1 MDKHKLLKDIFG
13 HSEFRKGQ
21 DQAVDCLL
29 SGKDLLAVMP
39 TGAGKSVCYQ
49 LPALM
54 MRGITLVISPLIS
67 LMQDQAAALT
77 QNGVSAAFL
86 NSSLSSEEYMLTLQM
101 ARNGVYKLLYVAPER
116 LDSESFLNF
125 ASRTEISMIT
135 VDEAHCISQWGQDFR
150 PSYLRIADFINAL
163 PKRPIVSAFT
173 ATATNKVRSDIK
185 EKLGLDSPM
194 EIVTG
199 FDRPNLFFEVIKA
212 DTRVKPAVL
221 KELLERFSDRSGII
235 YCNTRKQTEQV
246 YNFCREQGVETSIY
260 HAGISD
266 SLRKSNQE
274 DFIYDRTR
282 VMVAT
287 NAFGMGIDKSNVGF
301 VIHYS
306 MPKSPEAYYQEAG
319 RAGRDGT
326 AADCVLLY
334 CGADLNT
341 ALYFIDNMEG
351 EGLTAEELAE
361 VKRQDRKRLDAM
373 VEYCNTTECLREYLL
388 NYFGEKCE
396 SCSGCSNCNGD
407 FRVEDITDPS
417 QRIISCVFRLSE
429 RGKRFGSNMVVDIL
443 KGSKTQKVMTGGF
456 DKLST
461 YGIMANYDKKRIS
474 ELIDILVKQE
484 YLRRSDDEY
493 RLLYITQKGDKA
505 IRERQKI
512 SAKFLVR
519 NTTASGAFQGGI
531 TLKNPAKTQL
541 NDSDLELLKALKELR
556 FSLAKMSRLPA
567 YMVFSNA
574 TLEDMAL
581 KRPMTKNAFLQVNGV
596 GETKLNMYGDKF
608 IEKIKDFSEKG
619 SGNSEPKESAD
630 SGADSNGGVNGK
642 SGQVNNDNKADDYD
656 IELYNELKQL
666 MNDIKKEQNT
676 PLAFTDTTLRDIAAK
691 MPLNKSEFMM
701 INGVGEMTFNDFGD
715 QFIEKIKE
723 YM

>member
-1 MDKHKLLKDIFG
+1 MDKYKLLKDVFG
-13 HSEFRKGQ
+13 HSDFRKGQ
-21 DQAVDCLL
+21 EKAVDCLL
-29 SGKDLLAVMP
+29 SGRDLLAVMP

-49 LPALM
+49 LPAIM
-54 MRGITLVISPLIS
+54 MKGITLVISPLIS
-67 LMQDQAAALT
+67 LMQDQATALT

-86 NSSLSSEEYMLTLQM
+86 NSALSSEEYMLTLQM
-101 ARNGVYKLLYVAPER
+101 ARNRVYKLLYVAPER
-116 LDSESFLNF
+116 LDSEGFLNF
-125 ASRTEISMIT
+125 ASHTEISMIT

-163 PKRPIVSAFT
+163 PKRPVISAFT
-173 ATATNKVRSDIK
+173 ATATDKVRKDIN
-185 EKLGLDSPM
+185 EKLGLREPM
-194 EIVTG
+194 EIITG

-212 DTRVKPAVL
+212 DTRVKPVVL
-221 KELLERFSDRSGII
+221 KELLTRFSDRSGII

-246 YNFCREQGVETSIY
+246 YGFCKEQGVETSIY

-274 DFIYDRTR
+274 DFIYDRTK

-301 VIHYS
+301 VIHYN

-351 EGLTAEELAE
+351 EGLTPEQLAE
-361 VKRQDRKRLDAM
+361 VKKQDKKRLDAM
-373 VEYCNTTECLREYLL
+373 VEYCNTTDCLREYLL

-417 QRIISCVFRLSE
+417 QRIISCIYRLSE
-429 RGKRFGSNMVVDIL
+429 RGRRFGSNMVVDIL
-443 KGSKTQKVMTGGF
+443 KGSKVQRVIDGGYN
-456 DKLST
+456 KLST

-474 ELIDILVKQE
+474 ELIDILVKQG

-493 RLLYITQKGDKA
+493 RILYITQKGDKA

-512 SAKFLVR
+512 TAKFLVR
-519 NTTASGAFQGGI
+519 KEIASEFFRGSV
-531 TLKNPAKTQL
+531 TMKNPAMVQFT
-541 NDSDLELLKALKELR
+541 DEDAELLKQLKDLR

-574 TLEDMAL
+574 TLEDMAVKKPL
-581 KRPMTKNAFLQVNGV
+581 NKTEFLQVSGV
-596 GETKLNMYGDKF
+596 GETKLNMYGEKF
-608 IEKIKDFSEKG
+608 IEKIKEFVHG
-619 SGNSEPKESAD
+619 EPKIPIVSPIAD
-630 SGADSNGGVNGK
+630 IDK
-642 SGQVNNDNKADDYD
+642 NNDDDND
-656 IELYNELKQL
+656 ELFNILKELMIAIQ
-666 MNDIKKEQNT
+666 KEQDL
-676 PLAFTDTTLRDIAAK
+676 PQYLMFTNTTLKAIATE
-691 MPLNKSEFMM
+691 MPLNKSEFLE
-701 INGVGEMTFNDFGD
+701 IIGVGKNKFDAYGE
-715 QFIEKIKE
+715 QFIKKIKE
-723 YM
+723 YIQE

>member
-1 MDKHKLLKDIFG
+1 MNKHKLLKDIFG
-13 HSEFRKGQ
+13 HSDFRKGQ
-21 DQAVDCLL
+21 EQAVDCLL
-29 SGKDLLAVMP
+29 RGEDLLAVMP

-54 MRGITLVISPLIS
+54 MKGITLVISPLIS

-116 LDSESFLNF
+116 LDSESFVNF
-125 ASRTEISMIT
+125 ACHTEISMIT

-150 PSYLRIADFINAL
+150 PSYLRIADFIAAL
-163 PKRPIVSAFT
+163 PKRPVISAFT
-173 ATATNKVRSDIK
+173 ATATDKVRNDIK
-185 EKLGLDSPM
+185 EKLGLHNPM

-212 DTRVKPAVL
+212 DTKVKPIVL
-221 KELLERFSDRSGII
+221 KELLTRFSDRSGII

-246 YNFCREQGVETSIY
+246 YGFCKEQGVETSIY

-266 SLRKSNQE
+266 NLRKSNQE

-306 MPKSPEAYYQEAG
+306 MPKSPEAYYQEVG

-361 VKRQDRKRLDAM
+361 VKKQDRKRLDAM
-373 VEYCNTTECLREYLL
+373 VEYCNTTDCLREFLL

-407 FRVEDITDPS
+407 FRIEDITDPS
-417 QRIISCVFRLSE
+417 QRIISCVYRLSE
-429 RGKRFGSNMVVDIL
+429 RGKRFGTNMVVDIL
-443 KGSKTQKVMTGGF
+443 KGSRVQKVINGGF

-461 YGIMANYDKKRIS
+461 FGIMANYDKKRIS

-493 RLLYITQKGDKA
+493 RILYITQKGDKA

-512 SAKFLVR
+512 TAKFLVR
-519 NTTASGAFQGGI
+519 KETASRLFRGSV
-531 TLKNPAKTQL
+531 TLKNPVTAQL
-541 NDSDLELLKALKELR
+541 TDDDTELLKQLKELR
-556 FSLAKMSRLPA
+556 FTLAKLNRLPA

-574 TLEDMAL
+574 TLEDMAV
-581 KRPMTKNAFLQVNGV
+581 KRPVTKGEFLQVNGV
-596 GETKLNMYGDKF
+596 GETKLNMYGEKF
-608 IEKIKDFSEKG
+608 IEKIKEYNES
-619 SGNSEPKESAD
+619 SQGNSKSESVSD
-630 SGADSNGGVNGK
+630 GGIGGGYIDSNE
-642 SGQVNNDNKADDYD
+642 DYD
-656 IELYNELKQL
+656 KKLYDELKLL
-666 MNDIKKEQNT
+666 MNAIRNEQNF
-676 PLAFTDTTLRDIAAK
+676 PLCFTDTTLRAIAAK
-691 MPLNKSEFMM
+691 MPLNKTEFMR
-701 INGVGEMTFNDFGD
+701 ISGVGEQKFDAFGNK
-715 QFIEKIKE
+715 FIEKIKE
-723 YM
+723 YL

>member
-1 MDKHKLLKDIFG
+1 MDKLKLLKDIFG
-13 HSEFRKGQ
+13 HSDFRKGQ
-21 DQAVDCLL
+21 EQAVDCLL
-29 SGKDLLAVMP
+29 GGGDLLAVMP

-54 MRGITLVISPLIS
+54 MKGITLVISPLIS

-116 LDSESFLNF
+116 LDSESFVNF
-125 ASRTEISMIT
+125 ASHTEISMVT

-150 PSYLRIADFINAL
+150 PSYLRIADFIAAL
-163 PKRPIVSAFT
+163 PKKPVISAFT
-173 ATATNKVRSDIK
+173 ATATDKVRSDIK
-185 EKLGLDSPM
+185 EKLGLNDPM

-212 DTRVKPAVL
+212 DTKVKPIVL
-221 KELLERFSDRSGII
+221 KELLNRFSDRSGII

-246 YNFCREQGVETSIY
+246 YGFCKEQGVETSIY

-266 SLRKSNQE
+266 KLRKSNQE

-351 EGLTAEELAE
+351 EGLTPEELAE
-361 VKRQDRKRLDAM
+361 VKKQDRKRLDAM
-373 VEYCNTTECLREYLL
+373 VEYCNTTDCLREFLL

-407 FRVEDITDPS
+407 FRIEDITDPS
-417 QRIISCVFRLSE
+417 QRIISCIYRLSE
-429 RGKRFGSNMVVDIL
+429 RGKRFGTNMVADIL
-443 KGSKTQKVMTGGF
+443 KGSRAQKVINGGF

-461 YGIMANYDKKRIS
+461 FGIMSNYDKKRIS

-493 RLLYITQKGDKA
+493 RILYITQKGDKA

-512 SAKFLVR
+512 TAKFLVR
-519 NTTASGAFQGGI
+519 RETVSELFRGSI
-531 TLKNPAKTQL
+531 TLKNPAASQL
-541 NDSDLELLKALKELR
+541 TDDDTELLKQLKELR
-556 FSLAKMSRLPA
+556 FTLAKMSRLPA

-574 TLEDMAL
+574 TLEDMAV
-581 KRPMTKNAFLQVNGV
+581 KRPVTKGEFLQVNGV
-596 GETKLNMYGDKF
+596 GEAKLNMYGEKF
-608 IEKIKDFSEKG
+608 IEKIKEFNKSEQR
-619 SGNSEPKESAD
+619 E
-630 SGADSNGGVNGK
+630 GK
-642 SGQVNNDNKADDYD
+642 SAERSHTHTNDSYGNEDYD
-656 IELYNELKQL
+656 RELFRELKLL
-666 MNDIKKEQNT
+666 MNAIKKEQGS
-676 PLAFTDTTLRDIAAK
+676 PLCFTDTTLRSIAAK
-691 MPLNKSEFMM
+691 MPLNKTEFMR
-701 INGVGEMTFNDFGD
+701 ISGVGEQKFDAFGNR
-715 QFIEKIKE
+715 FIEKIKE
-723 YM
+723 YL